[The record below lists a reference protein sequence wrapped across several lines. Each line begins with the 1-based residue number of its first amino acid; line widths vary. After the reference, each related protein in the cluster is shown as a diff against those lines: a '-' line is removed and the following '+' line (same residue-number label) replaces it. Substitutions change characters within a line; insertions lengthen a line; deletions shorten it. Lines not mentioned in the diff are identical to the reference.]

1 MYFFMSPFLPTDHV
15 SLSYF
20 YFGMHTKDKLC
31 LIVAL
36 FIVSPLNCT
45 NPQEGL
51 AYILYQTTKARRIKE
66 ENMFVV
72 SIPLF
77 ISSARGIV
85 PR

>member
-1 MYFFMSPFLPTDHV
+1 
-15 SLSYF
+15 
-20 YFGMHTKDKLC
+20 MHTKDKLY

-36 FIVSPLNCT
+36 FIVSPLKYA
-45 NPQEGL
+45 NPQEVL
-51 AYILYQTTKARRIKE
+51 AYILYQTAKTRRIKE

-77 ISSARGIV
+77 ISSTRGIV